1 MSFLPSIFALLVAI
15 IAIGGFVLWV
25 WALVDAIRTPDGA
38 FRAGNQLIWVIVI
51 VFANVIGAVIY
62 VVIGRPGVTSRG
74 R

>member
-1 MSFLPSIFALLVAI
+1 VSILPSIFGLLFAI

-25 WALVDAIRTPDGA
+25 WALVDAIRTPDGS

-51 VFANVIGAVIY
+51 VFANVIGAIIY
-62 VVIGRPGVTSRG
+62 LAVGRPAVAPPG